1 MSETISGAM
10 GIKDEWFE
18 SASEGIRSGF
28 GKHDEMYTLML
39 EQLSE
44 VRENEFG
51 EVSAK
56 FSDYEKKLI
65 LSGYILGVERIR
77 LTSNPISSALDDLK
91 RLFEKDNE
99 EED

>member
-1 MSETISGAM
+1 MSETISSAL

-18 SASEGIRSGF
+18 LTSQSIRSGYTT
-28 GKHDEMYTLML
+28 HDEMYTLML

-77 LTSNPISSALDDLK
+77 LTDNPVSSALDELK

-99 EED
+99 QED

>member
-1 MSETISGAM
+1 MSETISSAL

-18 SASEGIRSGF
+18 SASQSIRSGYTT
-28 GKHDEMYTLML
+28 HDEMYTLML

-77 LTSNPISSALDDLK
+77 LTDNPISSALDELK